1 MCILLNVKK
10 HEKTF
15 ALNVDIFKKKTS
27 LSAKLIA
34 AFMAAILGSV
44 LICALLTHSKVE
56 SVLNSNMQL
65 TSEQTL
71 NSAMTSLQT
80 YEKTISIPVDLLT
93 RKDSIKQLLL
103 EPENYDKYIDNVNDE
118 LVAACKVVNGSVRAY
133 YALNDGRTITGWVQ
147 YEADGSKTAMNTVEN
162 KDLSGKEWYTACQGR
177 KAKVNSIFS
186 YITAPYVDEET
197 GEQIITVCQEV
208 KYKDVVQGVVAM
220 DIDASALADYVEN
233 IRLLNTGFVML
244 VDEQGNIVVDSESN
258 TFADGTVADL
268 EFFAP
273 LTEELDKLEEQ
284 KAQLE
289 ENEDPAADDIVLQAS
304 YTMRAE
310 GRDCAITAM
319 TDRITGWRLL
329 GCISDQENQKN
340 LININIGTLM
350 AGVIGLIFGCV
361 IAVLTALSFNR
372 EIKKLQNA
380 THRVAGGDFS
390 EKIKVTRSDEFGVLE
405 TNFNGMMD
413 DVSELIHAVE
423 DKSNHILEVAGGIS
437 EVAGNTKTTIEQ
449 VTQAIDSV
457 AQGAVKQA
465 ESTQEANTE
474 VEHLKNSLDE
484 TKEYVSGMNGMTEKA
499 NEVST
504 EGIESVKDLIEKSGK
519 TAEKSKV
526 SLEVMNEMVESI
538 DKIFYISDTIA
549 DITSQTNL
557 LSLNASIEAARA
569 GEMGKGF
576 AVVADEIRKLADESK
591 ESTDEIKKII
601 TEITEK
607 SKLVES
613 TMQENEV
620 LQTEQQEAINRTE
633 EIFGEIMKQIEMLGS
648 GMERINALN
657 DTMSANKDLVVDKM
671 GTIASV
677 SEQSAAATEEVNAST
692 EQVNVTME
700 EISEHTETLQAIA
713 KDLMETI
720 NRFKLA

>member
-1 MCILLNVKK
+1 M
-10 HEKTF
+10 
-15 ALNVDIFKKKTS
+15 KKKTS

-413 DVSELIHAVE
+413 DVSGLIHAVE

-648 GMERINALN
+648 GMERINAMN

>member
-1 MCILLNVKK
+1 M
-10 HEKTF
+10 
-15 ALNVDIFKKKTS
+15 KKKTS

-244 VDEQGNIVVDSESN
+244 VDEQGNIVVDGESN

-413 DVSELIHAVE
+413 DVSGLIHAVE

-720 NRFKLA
+720 NRFRLA

>member
-1 MCILLNVKK
+1 M
-10 HEKTF
+10 
-15 ALNVDIFKKKTS
+15 KKKTS

-413 DVSELIHAVE
+413 DVSGLIHAVE

-700 EISEHTETLQAIA
+700 EISEHTETLQVIA

>member
-1 MCILLNVKK
+1 M
-10 HEKTF
+10 
-15 ALNVDIFKKKTS
+15 KKKTS

-268 EFFAP
+268 DFFAP

-413 DVSELIHAVE
+413 DVSGLIHAVE

>member
-1 MCILLNVKK
+1 M
-10 HEKTF
+10 
-15 ALNVDIFKKKTS
+15 KKKTS

-413 DVSELIHAVE
+413 DVSGLIHAVE

-700 EISEHTETLQAIA
+700 EISEHTEMLQAIA

>member
-1 MCILLNVKK
+1 M
-10 HEKTF
+10 
-15 ALNVDIFKKKTS
+15 KKKTS

-413 DVSELIHAVE
+413 DVSGLIHAVE

-620 LQTEQQEAINRTE
+620 LQSEQQEAINRTE

-657 DTMSANKDLVVDKM
+657 DNMSANKDLVVDKM

>member
-1 MCILLNVKK
+1 M
-10 HEKTF
+10 
-15 ALNVDIFKKKTS
+15 
-27 LSAKLIA
+27 
-34 AFMAAILGSV
+34 
-44 LICALLTHSKVE
+44 ICALLTHSKVE

-413 DVSELIHAVE
+413 DVSGLIHAVE

>member
-1 MCILLNVKK
+1 M
-10 HEKTF
+10 
-15 ALNVDIFKKKTS
+15 KKKTS

-34 AFMAAILGSV
+34 AFMAANLGSV

-350 AGVIGLIFGCV
+350 AGVIGLFFGCV

-413 DVSELIHAVE
+413 DVSGLIHAVE

>member
-1 MCILLNVKK
+1 M
-10 HEKTF
+10 
-15 ALNVDIFKKKTS
+15 KKKTS

-197 GEQIITVCQEV
+197 GEQIITACQEV

-413 DVSELIHAVE
+413 DVSGLIHAVE

>member
-1 MCILLNVKK
+1 M
-10 HEKTF
+10 
-15 ALNVDIFKKKTS
+15 KKKTS

-186 YITAPYVDEET
+186 YITAPYVHEET

>member
-1 MCILLNVKK
+1 M
-10 HEKTF
+10 
-15 ALNVDIFKKKTS
+15 KKKTS
-27 LSAKLIA
+27 LSVKLIA
-34 AFMAAILGSV
+34 AFMVAIIGSV
-44 LICALLTHSKVE
+44 LICALLTHSKVK

-71 NSAMTSLQT
+71 SSAMTSLQT
-80 YEKTISIPVDLLT
+80 YEKTISLPVDLLT
-93 RKDSIKQLLL
+93 RKDSIKQLLI

-133 YALNDGRTITGWVQ
+133 YALNDGRTITGWVK

-186 YITAPYVDEET
+186 YITAPYTDEET

-220 DIDASALADYVEN
+220 DIEASALADYVEN

-244 VDEQGNIVVDSESN
+244 VDEQGNIMVDSESN

-273 LTEELDKLEEQ
+273 LTEELDNLEEQ

-289 ENEDPAADDIVLQAS
+289 ESEDPAADDIVLRAS
-304 YTMRAE
+304 YNMRAE
-310 GRDCAITAM
+310 GRNCAITAM
-319 TDRITGWRLL
+319 TDRVTGWRMI
-329 GCISDQENQKN
+329 GCINDQENQKN
-340 LININIGTLM
+340 LININIGTLA
-350 AGVIGLIFGCV
+350 AGMIGLVFGCV
-361 IAVLTALSFNR
+361 IAVVTAFSFNR

-413 DVSELIHAVE
+413 DVSGLIHAVE

-465 ESTQEANTE
+465 ESTQEANTQ

-607 SKLVES
+607 SKLVEA

-620 LQTEQQEAINRTE
+620 LQSEQQEAINRTE

-648 GMERINALN
+648 GMERINTLN
-657 DTMSANKDLVVDKM
+657 ENMSANKDLVVDKM

-692 EQVNVTME
+692 EQVNVTMA
-700 EISEHTETLQAIA
+700 EISEHTGTLQAIA

-720 NRFKLA
+720 NRFKLS

>member
-1 MCILLNVKK
+1 M
-10 HEKTF
+10 
-15 ALNVDIFKKKTS
+15 KKKTS

-413 DVSELIHAVE
+413 DVSGLIHADE

>member
-1 MCILLNVKK
+1 M
-10 HEKTF
+10 
-15 ALNVDIFKKKTS
+15 KKKTS

-413 DVSELIHAVE
+413 DVSGLIHAVE

-474 VEHLKNSLDE
+474 VEHLKNRLDE

>member
-1 MCILLNVKK
+1 M
-10 HEKTF
+10 
-15 ALNVDIFKKKTS
+15 KKKTS

-147 YEADGSKTAMNTVEN
+147 YESDGSKTAMNTVEN

-413 DVSELIHAVE
+413 DVSGLIHAVE

>member
-1 MCILLNVKK
+1 M
-10 HEKTF
+10 
-15 ALNVDIFKKKTS
+15 KKKTS

-692 EQVNVTME
+692 EQAG
-700 EISEHTETLQAIA
+700 ISLLTFLSMHFY
-713 KDLMETI
+713 K
-720 NRFKLA
+720 

>member
-1 MCILLNVKK
+1 
-10 HEKTF
+10 
-15 ALNVDIFKKKTS
+15 
-27 LSAKLIA
+27 
-34 AFMAAILGSV
+34 MAAILGSV

-133 YALNDGRTITGWVQ
+133 YALYDGRPITGWVL

>member
-1 MCILLNVKK
+1 M
-10 HEKTF
+10 
-15 ALNVDIFKKKTS
+15 KKKTS

-504 EGIESVKDLIEKSGK
+504 EGIESVKALIEKSGK

>member
-1 MCILLNVKK
+1 MKR
-10 HEKTF
+10 
-15 ALNVDIFKKKTS
+15 KTS

>member
-1 MCILLNVKK
+1 M
-10 HEKTF
+10 
-15 ALNVDIFKKKTS
+15 KKKTS
-27 LSAKLIA
+27 LSVKLIA
-34 AFMAAILGSV
+34 AFMVAILGSV
-44 LICALLTHSKVE
+44 LICALLTHSKVK

-71 NSAMTSLQT
+71 SSAMTSLQT
-80 YEKTISIPVDLLT
+80 YEKTISLPVDLLT
-93 RKDSIKQLLL
+93 RKDSIKQLLI

-133 YALNDGRTITGWVQ
+133 YALNDGRTISGWVK
-147 YEADGSKTAMNTVEN
+147 YEADGSKTAVNTVEN

-186 YITAPYVDEET
+186 YITAPYTDEET

-220 DIDASALADYVEN
+220 DIEASALADYVEN

-244 VDEQGNIVVDSESN
+244 VDEQGNIMVDSESN

-273 LTEELDKLEEQ
+273 LTEELDNLEEQ

-289 ENEDPAADDIVLQAS
+289 ESEDPAADDIVLQAS
-304 YTMRAE
+304 YNMRAE
-310 GRDCAITAM
+310 GRNCAITAM
-319 TDRITGWRLL
+319 TDRVTGWRMI

-340 LININIGTLM
+340 LININIGTLA
-350 AGVIGLIFGCV
+350 AGMIGLVFGCV
-361 IAVLTALSFNR
+361 IAVVTAFSFNR

-413 DVSELIHAVE
+413 DVSGLIHAVE

-465 ESTQEANTE
+465 ESTQEANTQ

-607 SKLVES
+607 SKMVEA

-620 LQTEQQEAINRTE
+620 LQSEQQEAINRTE

-648 GMERINALN
+648 GMERINTLN
-657 DTMSANKDLVVDKM
+657 ENMSANKDLVVDKM

-692 EQVNVTME
+692 EQVNVTMA
-700 EISEHTETLQAIA
+700 EISEHTGTLQAIA

-720 NRFKLA
+720 NRFKLS

>member
-1 MCILLNVKK
+1 M
-10 HEKTF
+10 
-15 ALNVDIFKKKTS
+15 KKKTS
-27 LSAKLIA
+27 LSVKLIA
-34 AFMAAILGSV
+34 AFMVAILGSV
-44 LICALLTHSKVE
+44 LICALLTHSKVK

-71 NSAMTSLQT
+71 SSAMTSLQT
-80 YEKTISIPVDLLT
+80 YEKTISLPVDLLT
-93 RKDSIKQLLL
+93 RKDSIKQLLI

-133 YALNDGRTITGWVQ
+133 YALNDGRTITGWVK

-186 YITAPYVDEET
+186 YITAPYTDEET

-220 DIDASALADYVEN
+220 DIEASALADYVEN

-244 VDEQGNIVVDSESN
+244 VDEQGNIMVDSESN

-273 LTEELDKLEEQ
+273 LTEELDNLEEQ

-289 ENEDPAADDIVLQAS
+289 ESEDPAADDIVLQAS
-304 YTMRAE
+304 YNMRAE
-310 GRDCAITAM
+310 GRNCAITAM
-319 TDRITGWRLL
+319 TDRVTGWRMI
-329 GCISDQENQKN
+329 GCINDQENQKN
-340 LININIGTLM
+340 LININIGTLA
-350 AGVIGLIFGCV
+350 AGMIGLVFGCV
-361 IAVLTALSFNR
+361 IAVVTAFSFNR

-413 DVSELIHAVE
+413 DVSGLIHAVE

-465 ESTQEANTE
+465 ESTQEANTQ

-504 EGIESVKDLIEKSGK
+504 EGIESVKDLIEKTGK

-607 SKLVES
+607 SKLVEA

-620 LQTEQQEAINRTE
+620 LQSEQQEAINRTE

-648 GMERINALN
+648 GMERINTLN
-657 DTMSANKDLVVDKM
+657 ENMSANKDLVVDKM

-692 EQVNVTME
+692 EQVNVTMA
-700 EISEHTETLQAIA
+700 EISEHTGTLQAIA

-720 NRFKLA
+720 NRFKLS

>member
-1 MCILLNVKK
+1 
-10 HEKTF
+10 
-15 ALNVDIFKKKTS
+15 
-27 LSAKLIA
+27 
-34 AFMAAILGSV
+34 
-44 LICALLTHSKVE
+44 
-56 SVLNSNMQL
+56 
-65 TSEQTL
+65 
-71 NSAMTSLQT
+71 MTSLQT

-413 DVSELIHAVE
+413 DVSGLIHAVE

-720 NRFKLA
+720 KRFKLA

>member
-1 MCILLNVKK
+1 M
-10 HEKTF
+10 
-15 ALNVDIFKKKTS
+15 KKKTS

-413 DVSELIHAVE
+413 DVSGLIHAVE

-484 TKEYVSGMNGMTEKA
+484 TKEYVSGMNGLTEQA

>member
-1 MCILLNVKK
+1 M
-10 HEKTF
+10 
-15 ALNVDIFKKKTS
+15 KKKTS

-413 DVSELIHAVE
+413 DVSGLIHAVE

-671 GTIASV
+671 GAIASV

>member
-1 MCILLNVKK
+1 M
-10 HEKTF
+10 
-15 ALNVDIFKKKTS
+15 KKKTS

-413 DVSELIHAVE
+413 DVSGLIHAVE

-620 LQTEQQEAINRTE
+620 LQTEQQAAINRTE

>member
-1 MCILLNVKK
+1 M
-10 HEKTF
+10 
-15 ALNVDIFKKKTS
+15 KKKTS
-27 LSAKLIA
+27 LSVKLIA
-34 AFMAAILGSV
+34 AFMVAILGSV
-44 LICALLTHSKVE
+44 LICALLTHSKVK

-71 NSAMTSLQT
+71 SSAMTSLQT
-80 YEKTISIPVDLLT
+80 YEKTISLPVDLLT
-93 RKDSIKQLLL
+93 RKDSIKQLLI

-133 YALNDGRTITGWVQ
+133 YALNDGRTITGWVK

-186 YITAPYVDEET
+186 YITAPYTDEET

-220 DIDASALADYVEN
+220 DIEASALADYVEN

-244 VDEQGNIVVDSESN
+244 VDEQGNIMVDSESN

-273 LTEELDKLEEQ
+273 LTEELDNLEEQ

-289 ENEDPAADDIVLQAS
+289 ESEDPAADDIVLQAS
-304 YTMRAE
+304 YNMRAE
-310 GRDCAITAM
+310 GRNCAITAM
-319 TDRITGWRLL
+319 TDRVTGWRMI
-329 GCISDQENQKN
+329 GCINDQKNQKN
-340 LININIGTLM
+340 LININIGTLA
-350 AGVIGLIFGCV
+350 AGMIGLVFGCV
-361 IAVLTALSFNR
+361 IAVVTAFSFNR

-413 DVSELIHAVE
+413 DVSGLIHAVE

-465 ESTQEANTE
+465 ESTQEANTQ

-607 SKLVES
+607 SKLVEA

-620 LQTEQQEAINRTE
+620 LQSEQQEAINRTE

-648 GMERINALN
+648 GMERINTLN
-657 DTMSANKDLVVDKM
+657 ENMSANKDLVVDKM

-692 EQVNVTME
+692 EQVNVTMA
-700 EISEHTETLQAIA
+700 EISEHTGTLQAIA

-720 NRFKLA
+720 NRFKLS

>member
-1 MCILLNVKK
+1 M
-10 HEKTF
+10 
-15 ALNVDIFKKKTS
+15 KKKTS

-413 DVSELIHAVE
+413 DVSGLIHAVE

-576 AVVADEIRKLADESK
+576 AVVADEILNLADESK
-591 ESTDEIKKII
+591 DSKDEIKKII

>member
-1 MCILLNVKK
+1 M
-10 HEKTF
+10 
-15 ALNVDIFKKKTS
+15 KKKTS

-413 DVSELIHAVE
+413 DVSGLIHAVE
-423 DKSNHILEVAGGIS
+423 DKSNHILEAAGGIS

>member
-1 MCILLNVKK
+1 M
-10 HEKTF
+10 
-15 ALNVDIFKKKTS
+15 KKKTS

-633 EIFGEIMKQIEMLGS
+633 EIFGEIMTQIEMLGS

>member
-1 MCILLNVKK
+1 M
-10 HEKTF
+10 
-15 ALNVDIFKKKTS
+15 KKKTS

-310 GRDCAITAM
+310 GRVCAITAM

-413 DVSELIHAVE
+413 DVSGLIHAVE

>member
-1 MCILLNVKK
+1 M
-10 HEKTF
+10 
-15 ALNVDIFKKKTS
+15 KKKTS

-405 TNFNGMMD
+405 TKFNGMMD

>member
-1 MCILLNVKK
+1 M
-10 HEKTF
+10 
-15 ALNVDIFKKKTS
+15 KKKTS

-390 EKIKVTRSDEFGVLE
+390 EKIKVTRSDEFGVFE

>member
-1 MCILLNVKK
+1 M
-10 HEKTF
+10 
-15 ALNVDIFKKKTS
+15 KKKTS

-162 KDLSGKEWYTACQGR
+162 KDLFGKEWYTACQGR

-413 DVSELIHAVE
+413 DVSGLIHAVE

>member
-1 MCILLNVKK
+1 M
-10 HEKTF
+10 
-15 ALNVDIFKKKTS
+15 KKKTS

-65 TSEQTL
+65 TGEQTL

>member
-1 MCILLNVKK
+1 M
-10 HEKTF
+10 
-15 ALNVDIFKKKTS
+15 KKKTS

-80 YEKTISIPVDLLT
+80 YEKTISIPEDLLT

-413 DVSELIHAVE
+413 DVSGLIHAVE

-720 NRFKLA
+720 NRFRLA

>member
-1 MCILLNVKK
+1 ML
-10 HEKTF
+10 F
-15 ALNVDIFKKKTS
+15 RS
-27 LSAKLIA
+27 
-34 AFMAAILGSV
+34 
-44 LICALLTHSKVE
+44 
-56 SVLNSNMQL
+56 
-65 TSEQTL
+65 
-71 NSAMTSLQT
+71 
-80 YEKTISIPVDLLT
+80 
-93 RKDSIKQLLL
+93 
-103 EPENYDKYIDNVNDE
+103 NVNDE

-413 DVSELIHAVE
+413 DVSGLIHAVE

>member
-1 MCILLNVKK
+1 M
-10 HEKTF
+10 
-15 ALNVDIFKKKTS
+15 KKKTS

-34 AFMAAILGSV
+34 AFMTAILGSV

>member
-1 MCILLNVKK
+1 M
-10 HEKTF
+10 
-15 ALNVDIFKKKTS
+15 KKKTS

-162 KDLSGKEWYTACQGR
+162 KDLSGKDWYTACQGR

-413 DVSELIHAVE
+413 DVSGLIHAVE

>member
-1 MCILLNVKK
+1 M
-10 HEKTF
+10 
-15 ALNVDIFKKKTS
+15 KKKTS

-413 DVSELIHAVE
+413 DVSGLIHAVE

-526 SLEVMNEMVESI
+526 SLEVMNEMGESI

>member
-1 MCILLNVKK
+1 M
-10 HEKTF
+10 
-15 ALNVDIFKKKTS
+15 KKKTS

-413 DVSELIHAVE
+413 DVSGLIHAVE

-633 EIFGEIMKQIEMLGS
+633 EIFGEIMKRIEMLGS

-720 NRFKLA
+720 NRFRLA